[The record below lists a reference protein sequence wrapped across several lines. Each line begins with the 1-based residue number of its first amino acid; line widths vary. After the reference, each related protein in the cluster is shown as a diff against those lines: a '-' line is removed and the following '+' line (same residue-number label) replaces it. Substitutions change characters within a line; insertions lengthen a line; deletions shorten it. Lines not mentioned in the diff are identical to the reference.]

1 MGGFELTMSIKNTKC
16 VITAA
21 VSDNERKL
29 FTAMAHDLDVSC
41 NVLMRRLVRYFLE
54 KEIVWTDLF
63 GQNNELPVADDPNNP
78 RKKQVRTTLAPEQYA
93 AFAQRVETWG
103 STTAIIIR
111 RLILFYIAGKIE
123 RGDIW

>member
-16 VITAA
+16 VITAS
-21 VSDNERKL
+21 VSDNEREI
-29 FTAMAHDLDVSC
+29 FAAMARDLDVSSS
-41 NVLMRRLVRYFLE
+41 VLMRRLVRYFLE
-54 KEIVWTDLF
+54 KEIVWADLF
-63 GQNNELPVADDPNNP
+63 GQNNELPVAGDPGNP

-93 AFAQRVETWG
+93 AFAQRVEAWG
-103 STTAIIIR
+103 STSAIIVR